1 MVLVDEPSVHD
12 RNDGNVICAQYAR
25 QFFFAH
31 RVLDLFML
39 AIAGVFYALL
49 SGVLLMLV
57 RFFRYGDDS
66 LLGAALPL
74 RIVRGRHVVIAI
86 ARV

>member
-1 MVLVDEPSVHD
+1 
-12 RNDGNVICAQYAR
+12 
-25 QFFFAH
+25 
-31 RVLDLFML
+31 ML